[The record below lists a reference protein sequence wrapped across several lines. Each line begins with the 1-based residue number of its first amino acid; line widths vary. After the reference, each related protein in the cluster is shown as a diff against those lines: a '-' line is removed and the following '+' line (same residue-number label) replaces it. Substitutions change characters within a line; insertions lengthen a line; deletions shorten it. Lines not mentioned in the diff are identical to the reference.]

1 MLCYPA
7 TLERDNESGAVL
19 AGFVDI
25 PFAHTVGDDEA
36 EALLNAVDAL
46 TTAFAVFVERRER
59 IPEPSAPAEHQPVVV
74 LPVVVAGKVA
84 LHNALIAAGMGKAD
98 LARKLNITPTLV
110 DHLLSF
116 RHHSRIEQIE
126 TALALLDRR
135 LAIQV
140 IEAA

>member
-19 AGFVDI
+19 AGFADI
-25 PFAHTVGDDEA
+25 PFAHTVGDDDA

-46 TTAFAVFVERRER
+46 TTAFEVFVERRER
-59 IPEPSAPAEHQPVVV
+59 IPEPSAPANHQPVVV

-84 LHNALIAAGMGKAD
+84 LHNALIAAAMPKAD
-98 LARKLNITPTLV
+98 LARKLNIAPMLV

-126 TALALLDRR
+126 TALAVLDKR
-135 LAIQV
+135 LAV
-140 IEAA
+140 EVVEAA